1 MEKSEKFAF
10 IEGVLITDG
19 CIRKNKTIIFHS
31 GSKLFLEDLSEL
43 IGEFIGEVKQI
54 KEYIQRE
61 RYKSYQLNLNK
72 KETELLLSQLRL
84 WDNGTPLAL
93 SSKTR

>member
-84 WDNGTPLAL
+84 WDNGTQLAL